1 MDGHMDVLLLRPLA
15 GAGVG
20 AVDWETGRVGLV
32 TSKMGADIR
41 QVVEVRDGLGFD
53 ICAVGSGICLAR
65 LLDGK
70 MGFDICDK
78 DICGADFC
86 C

>member
-1 MDGHMDVLLLRPLA
+1 
-15 GAGVG
+15 
-20 AVDWETGRVGLV
+20 
-32 TSKMGADIR
+32 MGADIR

-53 ICAVGSGICLAR
+53 ICAVGSGICFAR
-65 LLDGK
+65 LVDGK

-86 C
+86 R